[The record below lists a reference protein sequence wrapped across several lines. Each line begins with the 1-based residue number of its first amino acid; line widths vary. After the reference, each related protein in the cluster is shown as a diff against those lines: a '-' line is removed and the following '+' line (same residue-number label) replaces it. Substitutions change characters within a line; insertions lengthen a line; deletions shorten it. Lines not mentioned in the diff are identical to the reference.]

1 MSETTLQAHACAK
14 ETVSARSAVD
24 GINLR
29 SVALP
34 VEHGGWGMLGEPL
47 LLGLFVAPSW
57 AGLGV
62 ALAALAGFLAH
73 HPAKLVL
80 TDWHRGA
87 AHRRTT
93 VALGFVVLYGSAA
106 GVGLGVAAGGQQG
119 WWVPLAAAAPFAV
132 AQLAYDARLQGRQ
145 LVPELLGA
153 VALGSVVA
161 GEMRAAGLPLG
172 SSLAA
177 WAVLVAK
184 AVGAVLYVRG
194 RLRCDRGL
202 APNRAAVVASHVGAL
217 LLALTL
223 ARAGYAP
230 WLAVPAFVLLLA
242 RAAYG
247 LSSVHRRV
255 RPQVVGIQEMAYGFS
270 FVLLVAIGYTLGF

>member
-1 MSETTLQAHACAK
+1 M
-14 ETVSARSAVD
+14 SARSAVD

-80 TDWHRGA
+80 ADWHRGA

-119 WWVPLAAAAPFAV
+119 WWMPLAAAAPFAV

-202 APNRAAVVASHVGAL
+202 APNRAAVVTSHVGAL

-223 ARAGYAP
+223 ARAGYTP